1 MADVQ
6 GIRLLRTVQCHDDDD
21 DHGSDDYE
29 LMILGDDDGT
39 DDHYDTMLQHFH
51 YLPSLYG

>member
-6 GIRLLRTVQCHDDDD
+6 GIRLLRTVQCHDDD